1 MTSPFDDI
9 EDLRRRVEMLSAIP
23 DEIRRKLLGLS
34 PPPFASMTEAV
45 RRYLETVRAQTAI
58 PDEARRYILG
68 FSSPSAT
75 MMEEAKRA
83 REAVSSLA
91 AIPEEIRRNF
101 LGFSPATFAITEEAR
116 RNIEQVSS
124 ALAVQADF
132 SRLFDF
138 WLRSSG
144 QTFTDLIAAIDEDE
158 FDNLHIESDGSLVVD
173 GEAVTSAEMH
183 DAIAELLDQPENF
196 LRNLSDRL
204 ASLSKPLRLIVSW
217 FLKNALAVFSII
229 LALHLDNRTGNQIS
243 ELQRQL
249 LQDGTRTRQEI
260 RDAVKEMAKGGQ
272 DLTELRIVTNP
283 VNVKA
288 QRAAKARTTD
298 RLLLGTLVLK

>member
-1 MTSPFDDI
+1 
-9 EDLRRRVEMLSAIP
+9 LRTISTIVVQTAIP
-23 DEIRRKLLGLS
+23 E
-34 PPPFASMTEAV
+34 EV
-45 RRYLETVRAQTAI
+45 RRYLLEMSSQSASIIEGVR
-58 PDEARRYILG
+58 
-68 FSSPSAT
+68 
-75 MMEEAKRA
+75 RA

-101 LGFSPATFAITEEAR
+101 LGFSPPTFAITEEAR

-138 WLRSSG
+138 WLRSSA

-158 FDNLHIESDGSLVVD
+158 FDNLHIESDGSVVVD

-183 DAIAELLDQPENF
+183 DAIAELLEQPENF
-196 LRNLSDRL
+196 LQDLSDRL
-204 ASLSKPLRLIVSW
+204 ASLRKPLRLIVSW

-229 LALHLDNRTGNQIS
+229 LALYSDHRTGNQIS
-243 ELQRQL
+243 ELQQQF
-249 LQDGTRTRQEI
+249 LQDGARTRQEI
-260 RDAVKEMAKGGQ
+260 RDAVKEISKGSQ
-272 DLTELRIVTNP
+272 DVSKLRIVTNP

-298 RLLLGTLVLK
+298 RLPLGTLVRFVQKHGEWVLIEYESPSTESITKGWVYSKHLKRIE